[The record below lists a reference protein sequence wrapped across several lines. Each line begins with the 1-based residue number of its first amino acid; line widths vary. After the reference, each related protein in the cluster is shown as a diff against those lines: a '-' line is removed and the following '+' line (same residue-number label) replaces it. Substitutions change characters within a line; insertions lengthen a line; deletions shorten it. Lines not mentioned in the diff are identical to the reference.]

1 MVRKMVVQMRIKG
14 VLLSMAVVTAIL
26 PISVHAVSYTD
37 IAGHKDEAYITEY
50 SSYGLVSGYPDGSFL
65 PDAYITRAEV
75 TALISKLELPAV
87 SQNSGTFSDVPSYEW
102 YYDIIHDAVKS
113 GLVSGYEDNTF
124 QPQKNITRFE
134 AISIVSRMV
143 NSSNANYVQLPY
155 ADRDSIPTWVNDAV
169 RNLYA
174 VGIIGSYDG
183 NAISGNMP
191 ITRAEMVRMLDKMMR
206 TYDFDTDEIKVEKKV
221 ATPTQ
226 TNTDTS
232 TAAVGSFPHDIL
244 GYLTIESIGIKK
256 YPVKDGADLETIQT
270 AIGHFAETPLWD
282 GNVAFCA
289 HNRDYKYDFRNLK
302 KVEKGD
308 KIVYE
313 TRFGTR
319 TYVVNEIEAISET
332 NWDDVLE
339 VNDMNQVTM
348 ITCIEDQ
355 PTKRLMVQAVQK

>member
-1 MVRKMVVQMRIKG
+1 MMRKKVVQMRIKG
-14 VLLSMAVVTAIL
+14 LLLPLAVVTAIL
-26 PISVHAVSYTD
+26 PVTVQAASYTD
-37 IAGHKDEAYITEY
+37 IAGHRDEIYITEY
-50 SSYGLVSGYPDGSFL
+50 SSHGLVSGYPDGTFL
-65 PDAYITRAEV
+65 PDANITRAEV
-75 TALISKLELPAV
+75 TALINKLELPAV
-87 SQNSGTFSDVPSYEW
+87 NQNGTVFTDVPSSEW
-102 YYDIIHDAVKS
+102 YYDIIHNAVKS

-143 NSSNANYVQLPY
+143 ESEDVDSVQLPY
-155 ADRDSIPTWVNDAV
+155 SDEDNIPAWVDNAV

-174 VGIIGSYDG
+174 AGIIGTYDS
-183 NAISGNMP
+183 NAISGNTP
-191 ITRAEMVRMLDKMMR
+191 ITRAEMVKMLDKMMR
-206 TYDFDTDEIKVEKKV
+206 AYDFDTDEITVTKKETTSMQSNTSA
-221 ATPTQ
+221 ATA
-226 TNTDTS
+226 S
-232 TAAVGSFPHDIL
+232 SIPHDIL

-256 YPVKDGADLETIQT
+256 YPVKDGADLETIKT

-282 GNVAFCA
+282 GNVVFCA

-302 KVEKGD
+302 NIEKGD
-308 KIVYE
+308 TVIYE

-332 NWDDVLE
+332 DWDDVLE
-339 VNDMNQVTM
+339 VNDVNQVTM